1 MHHVTYFL
9 CNAKKSKKSSFYS
22 GGLKLQKNIKHYIS
36 VGTYSLRLSLARQ
49 LEYPTFLICWL
60 IGNPLNYMIGVWTIG
75 VITQKFQALNGWTYP
90 QIAFLYGLSLLSH
103 SLSILLF
110 IQTWGIERMVIRGSF
125 DRFLVRPMSV
135 YYQFCIDYINPIG
148 LTDMIPGIII
158 FIYGCGVVEFQ
169 WTFIS
174 GIKVF
179 LVLAG
184 ATMIRGA
191 TFTIIGSV
199 AFWTK
204 SSRSLISMTLSLF
217 ERTTFYPISI
227 YPIIIQMIFTFIL
240 PFAFISFYPAC
251 DFLGKEDGFSF
262 PIGLAIW
269 TPVVGIILTILAIFV
284 FNRGLKKYE
293 SAGS

>member
-1 MHHVTYFL
+1 M
-9 CNAKKSKKSSFYS
+9 SF
-22 GGLKLQKNIKHYIS
+22 
-36 VGTYSLRLSLARQ
+36 ARQ

-60 IGNPLNYMIGVWTIG
+60 IGNPLNYMVGVWMIG
-75 VITQKFQALNGWTYP
+75 VITQRFQSLNGWTYP

-125 DRFLVRPMSV
+125 DRFLVRPISV
-135 YYQFCIDYINPIG
+135 FYQFCIDYINLIG
-148 LTDMIPGIII
+148 ITDMIPGIII
-158 FIYGCGVVEFQ
+158 FIYGSRVVEFQ
-169 WTFIS
+169 WSFLNT
-174 GIKVF
+174 IKVL

-191 TFTIIGSV
+191 TYTILGSV

-204 SSRSLISMTLSLF
+204 SSRSLITMVHAMF
-217 ERTTFYPISI
+217 ERTTMYPLSI
-227 YPIIIQMIFTFIL
+227 YPLIIQIIFTFIL
-240 PFAFISFYPAC
+240 PFGFISFYPAC
-251 DFLGKEDGFSF
+251 DFLGQEDGFSF
-262 PIGLAIW
+262 PLGLAIW
-269 TPVVGIILTILAIFV
+269 TPVVGVILEMIAVFI